1 MSSCTHSWLRQW
13 LCRTIVRATVSS
25 AALIILLL
33 YSGPLSSQEASPL
46 VFREYVLQHAKAD
59 DVAARFRSELME
71 NQPGTGVFVD
81 RQRNQVVLRGTP
93 QIHRL
98 AEQMVKT
105 LDRAV
110 PTRNAQVPPGAA
122 ANRTEVRGYSI
133 PVDQLDS
140 VAKQLQKVFPAARIV
155 ADART
160 LQVIVVAAP
169 AVQQQVTQFLQS
181 SSTRPLPAA
190 SAVGNAPASQ
200 ASVAP
205 RTTFSR
211 HSTDEKSLN
220 HISWRELESFLRDS
234 FGDRLSVNPDRTGLM
249 ATVTAAGPNG
259 SQPVMQIDRRSNR
272 VTFTGNPDATAAWK
286 QVAAALDNPPGNRS
300 QAMRVVPVQ
309 RARPSSVQRAVD
321 LIHAAAGRGNGTPTV
336 AAYQVQAEG
345 KQRLGSELVS
355 MLYQPQQRE
364 QAREETQPPR
374 GEPKAEPGS
383 AVAVQQQ
390 PNTPAQPPR
399 PGPATPP
406 GAQAGGALDP
416 DADTGG
422 LFGPVQIEFV
432 EGLNTFIIRG
442 HERDVARVMQIIE
455 KIEAQAK
462 ETQPETEIY
471 MLQHANNQAIGQLIL
486 SFYETVYGNRIS
498 PVSIVPLGKPNALL
512 LIGVKESIEEI
523 KKLIVKLDKPADP
536 NAQIKVFRLLHAAA
550 TDVQAVLQ
558 SYYTPTG
565 QPGQPGG
572 QAGGQTTDLSSRVL
586 VVADFRSNSLIVQ
599 ASPRDMA
606 EIAKLIEE
614 LDVDTTP
621 ATDEVRV
628 FYLKNT
634 LAAEMQQ
641 VLQAAITG
649 QTAGQAGIGGGPQVG
664 VQGQATQQGGTQG
677 QGTTPSKTLAIQ
689 QKLEI
694 MGATQPKIIE
704 SGILTGIVITANP
717 TANTIVVRAPKNS
730 MALVAELIRQ
740 LDQLPDAEAQIK
752 VFPLENGDAIQITQV
767 LQQLF
772 GLPVTAG
779 QGFAGQSVQAA
790 SLANLRTG
798 AAGGESSLIPLQFS
812 FDPRTNSV
820 IATGSPA
827 DLKVVE
833 TLILRLDLGDV
844 QTRVTKVLRLK
855 NAPANDV
862 ATAIQNF
869 LQSQRDISNLQFQT
883 GGIGAFADQLDR
895 EVIVVPELITNSLII
910 SATPKYFENIIQ
922 IITDLD
928 FRPPMVMIQVM
939 IAEVQLDDNF
949 EFGVEFGLQ
958 DSLLF
963 DRGIAT
969 VGGPSDPGFN
979 FNNTTANLPNLNANG
994 REVLA
999 GQALSSFGVGRLSS
1013 TANFGGLV
1021 LSAAN
1026 ESISVLLRALQSEG
1040 RVQVLSRPV
1049 IMTMDTEPAF
1059 VQIGQ
1064 TTSRITGSQNL
1075 GNGGGVSNSVVD
1087 TEVGLLLTVQPRVN
1101 QDGLISMTVDTENSA
1116 LGEAD
1121 DGVPVAVDNNGN
1133 PVISPNINITTAST
1147 TLSAR
1152 SGQTVVFAGLIQ
1164 QTKAQ
1169 LVSKVP
1175 YLGDIPLLGNLF
1187 RFDREVDKRSEL
1199 MIIMTPYLVNG
1210 DEDLEWLNTIETDR
1224 MSWAISDVIESF
1236 GDQGFSAGRGLW
1248 GEGVDSPVIYPHD
1261 DPTGL
1266 QSRPGNSRRPIAP
1279 PDGLIDPGP
1288 AAEGSTEEN
1297 GMGGA
1302 QGRWTDP
1309 MPMQPVRVEDATAPY
1324 VQPVDPAAP
1333 VSVYG
1338 PIPPHYY
1345 DAAASPNQAR
1355 ITEPVQTPAA
1365 TGYRAAPPLR

>member
-1 MSSCTHSWLRQW
+1 MNGCPHSCLTQW
-13 LCRTIVRATVSS
+13 TCRSIV
-25 AALIILLL
+25 AAMTSVLLL
-33 YSGPLSSQEASPL
+33 LHSGPVVSQEASPL

-59 DVAARFRSELME
+59 HVAGRLRSELME
-71 NQPGTGVFVD
+71 NQPGAGIFVN
-81 RQRNQVVLRGTP
+81 RQRNQVVLRGTA
-93 QIHRL
+93 QMHRL
-98 AEQMVKT
+98 AEQMIKT
-105 LDRAV
+105 LDRPLPAS
-110 PTRNAQVPPGAA
+110 NAQVAPVAT
-122 ANRTEVRGYSI
+122 ANRSEVRGYSI
-133 PVDQLDS
+133 PVDQLDV
-140 VAKQLQKVFPAARIV
+140 VAKQLQQVFPAARIV

-169 AVQQQVTQFLQS
+169 AVQKQVTQFLQS
-181 SSTRPLPAA
+181 AHARPIPAA
-190 SAVGNAPASQ
+190 ETDTGNSNAPKG
-200 ASVAP
+200 SVARS
-205 RTTFSR
+205 RTFLP

-220 HISWRELESFLRDS
+220 HISWRELESFLRES
-234 FGDRLSVNPDRTGLM
+234 FGDRLSVNPDRTGLV

-259 SQPVMQIDRRSNR
+259 SQPVMQIDRRANR
-272 VTFTGNPDATAAWK
+272 VTFTGHPDATAAWK

-321 LIHAAAGRGNGTPTV
+321 LIHAAAGRGKAAPTV

-355 MLYQPQQRE
+355 MLYQPQQRD
-364 QAREETQPPR
+364 QSQDPQPRR
-374 GEPKAEPGS
+374 GEPQAEPGA
-383 AVAVQQQ
+383 AVAVQQ
-390 PNTPAQPPR
+390 PNAPAQAPR
-399 PGPATPP
+399 PQPATPQGP
-406 GAQAGGALDP
+406 QAGDVLDP
-416 DADTGG
+416 EADTGG

-471 MLQHANNQAIGQLIL
+471 MLEHANNQAIAQLIL

-512 LIGVKESIEEI
+512 LIGVQESIDEI

-550 TDVQAVLQ
+550 TDIQAVLQ

-565 QPGQPGG
+565 QPGQAGG

-606 EIAKLIEE
+606 EIGKLIDE

-621 ATDEVRV
+621 ASDEVRV

-649 QTAGQAGIGGGPQVG
+649 QTSGQAGAGGGPQVG

-694 MGATQPKIIE
+694 MGATQPEIIE

-833 TLILRLDLGDV
+833 TLILRLDQGDV
-844 QTRVTKVLRLK
+844 ETRVTKVIRLK

-910 SATPKYFENIIQ
+910 SATPKYYENIVE
-922 IITDLD
+922 IISDLD
-928 FRPPMVMIQVM
+928 FRPPMVMIQVL
-939 IAEVQLDDNF
+939 IAEIQLNDNF

-963 DRGIAT
+963 DRGIAA
-969 VGGPSDPGFN
+969 VGGASEPGFN
-979 FNNTTANLPNLNANG
+979 FNNTTANLPNLNADG

-1013 TANFGGLV
+1013 TANYGGLV

-1026 ESISVLLRALQSEG
+1026 ESISVLLRALQGEG
-1040 RVQVLSRPV
+1040 RVQVLSRPT

-1116 LGEAD
+1116 LGEAE

-1133 PVISPNINITTAST
+1133 PVKSPNINITTAST

-1164 QTKAQ
+1164 KTKARF
-1169 LVSKVP
+1169 VSKVP

-1187 RFDREVDKRSEL
+1187 RFNREEDKRSEL

-1224 MSWAISDVIESF
+1224 MSWAISDVIDSF

-1248 GEGVDSPVIYPHD
+1248 GEGADSPVIYPHD

-1266 QSRPGNSRRPIAP
+1266 QSSPGNTRRPSAP
-1279 PDGLIDPGP
+1279 PAGLIDPGP
-1288 AAEGSTEEN
+1288 AAEDGADDN
-1297 GMGGA
+1297 GMGA
-1302 QGRWTDP
+1302 SPDRWTDP

-1324 VQPVDPAAP
+1324 VQPVDPTAP

-1345 DAAASPNQAR
+1345 GTGGQPRRQESGQVP
-1355 ITEPVQTPAA
+1355 PAA
-1365 TGYRAAPPLR
+1365 TGYRPGPPLR

>member
-1 MSSCTHSWLRQW
+1 MNRCAYSDLVQW
-13 LCRTIVRATVSS
+13 MYRTIVAATTS
-25 AALIILLL
+25 AVLLL
-33 YSGPLSSQEASPL
+33 HSGPVASQEASSL

-59 DVAARFRSELME
+59 DVAGRLRLELME
-71 NQPGTGVFVD
+71 NQPGTGVFVN

-93 QIHRL
+93 QMHRL
-98 AEQMVKT
+98 AEQMIKA

-110 PTRNAQVPPGAA
+110 PTRNAQVPPVAA
-122 ANRTEVRGYSI
+122 ANRAEVRGYSI

-140 VAKQLQKVFPAARIV
+140 VAKQLQQVFPAARIV
-155 ADART
+155 SDART

-169 AVQQQVTQFLQS
+169 AVQQKVARFLQS
-181 SSTRPLPAA
+181 ARTRPTPVAET
-190 SAVGNAPASQ
+190 AVGKANAPRENNA
-200 ASVAP
+200 AL
-205 RTTFSR
+205 RTTFSPN
-211 HSTDEKSLN
+211 STDEKSLN
-220 HISWRELESFLRDS
+220 HISWRELESFLRES

-249 ATVTAAGPNG
+249 ATVTAAGPSG
-259 SQPVMQIDRRSNR
+259 AQPVMQIDRRANR
-272 VTFTGNPDATAAWK
+272 VTFTGHPDATAAWK
-286 QVAAALDNPPGNRS
+286 QVAAALDNPPGIRG
-300 QAMRVVPVQ
+300 QATRVVPVQ

-321 LIHAAAGRGNGTPTV
+321 LIHAAAGRGKAAPTV

-364 QAREETQPPR
+364 QPQDPQPRR
-374 GEPKAEPGS
+374 GEPKAEPGA
-383 AVAVQQQ
+383 AVAAQQQ
-390 PNTPAQPPR
+390 PNAPAQSPR
-399 PGPATPP
+399 PEPATPP
-406 GAQAGGALDP
+406 GTQAGGVLDP

-471 MLQHANNQAIGQLIL
+471 MLQHANNQAIAQLIL
-486 SFYETVYGNRIS
+486 SFYQTVYGNRIS

-512 LIGVKESIEEI
+512 LIGVQESIDEI

-536 NAQIKVFRLLHAAA
+536 NAQIKVFHLLHAAA

-558 SYYTPTG
+558 SYYSPTG
-565 QPGQPGG
+565 QPGQAGG

-606 EIAKLIEE
+606 EIGKLIEE

-621 ATDEVRV
+621 ASDEVRV
-628 FYLKNT
+628 FHLKNT

-649 QTAGQAGIGGGPQVG
+649 QTTGQAGIGGGPGIG

-694 MGATQPKIIE
+694 TGATQQKVIE

-730 MALVAELIRQ
+730 MDLVAELIHQ

-798 AAGGESSLIPLQFS
+798 AGGGESSLIPLQFS

-833 TLILRLDLGDV
+833 TLILRLDQGDV
-844 QTRVTKVLRLK
+844 ETRVTKVIRLK

-910 SATPKYFENIIQ
+910 SATPKYYENIVE

-928 FRPPMVMIQVM
+928 FRPPMVMIQVL
-939 IAEVQLDDNF
+939 IAEIQLTDNF

-969 VGGPSDPGFN
+969 VGGASEPGFN

-1013 TANFGGLV
+1013 TANYGGLV

-1026 ESISVLLRALQSEG
+1026 ESISVLLRALQGEG
-1040 RVQVLSRPV
+1040 RVQVLSRPT

-1116 LGEAD
+1116 LGELE

-1133 PVISPNINITTAST
+1133 PVKSPNINITTAST

-1164 QTKAQ
+1164 KTKARF
-1169 LVSKVP
+1169 VSKVP

-1187 RFDREVDKRSEL
+1187 RFNREEDKRSEL

-1248 GEGVDSPVIYPHD
+1248 GEDAGSPVIYPHD

-1266 QSRPGNSRRPIAP
+1266 QSRPGNTRRPSAPPAGLIAP
-1279 PDGLIDPGP
+1279 DP
-1288 AAEGSTEEN
+1288 AAEDGSGDN
-1297 GMGGA
+1297 GMGA
-1302 QGRWTDP
+1302 SQDRWTEP
-1309 MPMQPVRVEDATAPY
+1309 MPMQPVRIEDATGPY

-1345 DAAASPNQAR
+1345 G
-1355 ITEPVQTPAA
+1355 TEAPPVQPRREESGQAPAA
-1365 TGYRAAPPLR
+1365 TGYRPGPPLR